1 MEDIITNRIKE
12 YQAKDVNYINALRE
26 VMQEITLF
34 ALSKTDFFTK
44 AAFCGGTALR
54 IFYNLSRASEDLDFS
69 LINRD
74 KDFKW
79 DDYFDAITSTF
90 KKYGFDVQ
98 VNAKNESGFVKSAF
112 IKDDTIIKTLSIA
125 MNNNIDPRL
134 SVKIKMELDINP
146 PSGTVYEYK
155 YGVFPSPSRVLN
167 YDISSLFAGKLHA
180 LLAREWIKG
189 RDYYDYIFY
198 LRNNIKPNMELL
210 RNALVQTNDLDSNV
224 AFDIKVLKDMLIAK
238 FNKVDFNLA
247 KKDCERFVN
256 DPSELD
262 VWSKEL
268 FIDITDRYFY
278 T

>member
-79 DDYFDAITSTF
+79 DDYFDRINSIF

-98 VNAKNESGFVKSAF
+98 VTSKNDSAYVN
-112 IKDDTIIKTLSIA
+112 L
-125 MNNNIDPRL
+125 NNNIDPRL

-146 PSGTVYEYK
+146 PSGAVYEYK

-256 DPSELD
+256 NPSEL
-262 VWSKEL
+262 VFWSKEL